1 MASSERKKMDNALK
15 NIVIPYLREQ
25 GFKGSLPHFRRMNE
39 TNIDLI
45 TFQFNRWGGSFV
57 VELTTCS
64 LEGVTTYW
72 GEHIPPNKVTA
83 HDIDERYRLG
93 AKSKDE
99 DGIWFEFENA
109 KSEIDFENVASN
121 VLNLLNLSERNW
133 ITSLCNYYENKLL

>member
-39 TNIDLI
+39 TNIDLV

-72 GEHIPPNKVTA
+72 GEHIPPNKITA

-133 ITSLCNYYENKLL
+133 ITSLCNYYGSAT